1 MSSGADLRF
10 AFERAAGANPGPQL
24 APSTLSGSALKAVVT
39 SVVIACALLVIG
51 GIIFGALDGWPK
63 NTST

>member
-1 MSSGADLRF
+1 VSSGANLRF

-24 APSTLSGSALKAVVT
+24 APLTRSGSALKAVVT
-39 SVVIACALLVIG
+39 SVITVCALLVIG
-51 GIIFGALDGWPK
+51 GIIFGVLDGWPK